1 MKKYLIN
8 DEEVSAEDFSAR
20 LEDAVDRYCEDTY
33 DDMIDDTNE
42 EICIGSL
49 YYNPS
54 HVLKS
59 CDEVAYRCGLS
70 DYQSSELSD
79 AQYQLDRVGE
89 IDILRDTFTIEE
101 IDEEII
107 E

>member
-8 DEEVSAEDFSAR
+8 AEWVSEEYFNAQ
-20 LEDAVDRYCEDTY
+20 LEDAVDRYCEATY

-42 EICIGSL
+42 EVHIWGLTYSPSL
-49 YYNPS
+49 
-54 HVLKS
+54 VLQR

-79 AQYQLDRVGE
+79 TQSQLNQSGE
-89 IDILRDTFTIEE
+89 VDVLDDTFTIEE
-101 IDEEII
+101 LDEEIT